1 MAAKLDITSP
11 GRFKVSGEHTNLNK
25 SWEQYLKRFE
35 YYIKA
40 ANVTRDEQKRALL
53 LHISG
58 YEVQDIFQTFEDQG
72 TTYEHNVDKLSEYF
86 KPKKNISYERYV
98 FHKSKQNAD

>member
-1 MAAKLDITSP
+1 MAAKLDITST

-25 SWEQYLKRFE
+25 IWEQYLKLFE

-40 ANVTRDEQKRALL
+40 NVTREEQKRALL

-58 YEVQDIFQTFEDQG
+58 YEVQDIFETFEDQG
-72 TTYEHNVDKLSEYF
+72 TTYEHAVDKVSEYF
-86 KPKKNISYERYV
+86 KPKKNILYERHV
-98 FHKSKQNAD
+98 FHK